1 MVHMFFC
8 HLAAYFVTPFMVVT
22 IMAKVVGKWCFG
34 SQGIY
39 DEIMKLKSLPFLEED
54 PPPTLISSVLKAK
67 DIMSPAPLVLMQPE
81 MRVSELIATLKSTH
95 HTDFPVVDPSRDG
108 VLIGS
113 IQREHL
119 IVMLCHTDTFMEGPS
134 SEGQRSNSPPLS
146 FDDLVKDDLCLPT
159 LEDAE
164 ANITETDMEMYI
176 SISRHIQLSPYAFD
190 EEGSAERAYELFR
203 TLGLRNLIVTG
214 SNARPVGVISRTDL
228 KYLEMKD
235 KIERGCR
242 SQSVGSFDDS
252 EYARYEAE
260 RAEKRPSLSF
270 SIL

>member
-1 MVHMFFC
+1 MI
-8 HLAAYFVTPFMVVT
+8 VT

-54 PPPTLISSVLKAK
+54 PPPILMSSVLKAK
-67 DIMSPAPLVLMQPE
+67 DIMSPAPLVLMQPV
-81 MRVSELIATLKSTH
+81 MRVSELIVTLKSTH
-95 HTDFPVVDPSRDG
+95 HSDFPVVDPSRG
-108 VLIGS
+108 GMLIGS

-119 IVMLCHTDTFMEGPS
+119 IVMLCHPDTFIECPS
-134 SEGQRSNSPPLS
+134 AEGQRSNPAPLS

-164 ANITETDMEMYI
+164 ASVAETDMAMYV
-176 SISRHIQLSPYAFD
+176 SIARHIQLSPYAFD

-214 SNARPVGVISRTDL
+214 ADAKPVGVISRTDL
-228 KYLEMKD
+228 KYLETKD
-235 KIERGCR
+235 KVERGCR
-242 SQSVGSFDDS
+242 GLSVGSFN
-252 EYARYEAE
+252 EHERIEAE
-260 RAEKRPSLSF
+260 RAQRRPSLSH
-270 SIL
+270 SVL